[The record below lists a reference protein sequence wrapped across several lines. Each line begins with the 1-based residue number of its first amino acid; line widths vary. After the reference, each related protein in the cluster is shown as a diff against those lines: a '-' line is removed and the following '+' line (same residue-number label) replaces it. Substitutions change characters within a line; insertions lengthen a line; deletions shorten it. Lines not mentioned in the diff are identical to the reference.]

1 MNTTKPTDTFTA
13 TLSFRLT
20 EDECRTLALRA
31 DRGQRALAVCAD
43 LAARRA
49 VAHVVS
55 IVYGRWS
62 PAPSLDPGTLNTMK
76 DVNR

>member
-31 DRGQRALAVCAD
+31 DREQR
-43 LAARRA
+43 
-49 VAHVVS
+49 
-55 IVYGRWS
+55 
-62 PAPSLDPGTLNTMK
+62 TLSQL
-76 DVNR
+76 VRI